1 MRSFWIGGIVVLG
14 LLAAG
19 CSTSGSGAGTTT
31 TKAKSHTSTTLG
43 TGPITPTAKDKTACA
58 ALNEIKSSAAAG
70 KKVSPDELKSTI
82 KTVRKAHNA
91 QLRRRAKAWALAT
104 LHKHTAAAA
113 KAETRIEAI
122 CTRMGLTT

>member
-31 TKAKSHTSTTLG
+31 TKAKAHTSTTVG
-43 TGPITPTAKDKTACA
+43 TGPITPTAKDKKACA
-58 ALNEIKSSAAAG
+58 AISELKTSAASGQKLTTA
-70 KKVSPDELKSTI
+70 ELKSTI
-82 KTVRKAHNA
+82 TTVRKAHNT
-91 QLRRRAKAWALAT
+91 QLRRRAKAWALAI
-104 LHKHTAAAA
+104 LHKHTATSTKDEA
-113 KAETRIEAI
+113 KIEAI